1 MSYEQLELNLEPLSV
16 QLELDLQ
23 PPKETKENDMA
34 KKYRVFIVQTM
45 QPLTVEAD
53 SEREAEAYAREHC
66 AWEPQSTKFVASQV
80 FYGDKEKDHEEGS

>member
-1 MSYEQLELNLEPLSV
+1 
-16 QLELDLQ
+16 
-23 PPKETKENDMA
+23 MA

>member
-80 FYGDKEKDHEEGS
+80 FYGDKDKDHEEGS